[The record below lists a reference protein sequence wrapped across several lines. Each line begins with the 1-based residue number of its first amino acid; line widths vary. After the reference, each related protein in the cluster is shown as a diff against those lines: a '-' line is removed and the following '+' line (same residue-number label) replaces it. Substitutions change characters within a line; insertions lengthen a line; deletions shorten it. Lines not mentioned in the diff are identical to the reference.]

1 MTKKS
6 RSNNMR
12 QHPGNI
18 DSTKLMFMTAM
29 YEMGISAE
37 DYAVFLKTSIDEHPL
52 KEFLPIESCPDNNF
66 DDEDKD
72 DCYLPSRPRR
82 NIIEY
87 VNEILAEIPD
97 EWHGM

>member
-1 MTKKS
+1 
-6 RSNNMR
+6 MR
-12 QHPGNI
+12 QHPGNLE
-18 DSTKLMFMTAM
+18 DTKLMLMTM
-29 YEMGISAE
+29 LSEMGVSAE

-72 DCYLPSRPRR
+72 DYYTPSRRRR

-97 EWHGM
+97 EWHTM